1 MARNSGFIKDTR
13 VWDSMKKNLLK
24 GNYKSLDVGFFDE
37 MYGPENDNLYV
48 AQVAKW
54 QEEGTL
60 REDGTEKI
68 PERPFF
74 GSNPKIRAGFIP
86 ALEKKGLVSKEVCGY
101 LNLIA
106 LGKMSWTQMYHK
118 IGPDLVKMLQKEI
131 EDWTIPMNAPM
142 TVDLKGG
149 INNPLIDTGKMLD
162 SVEYRVADGRD
173 L

>member
-37 MYGPENDNLYV
+37 YYGPENDNLPV

-54 QEEGTL
+54 QEEGT
-60 REDGTEKI
+60 ENI
-68 PERPFF
+68 PMRPFM
-74 GSNPKIRAGFIP
+74 RAGFMIKNV
-86 ALEKKGLVSKEVCGY
+86 EKEGWITAEV
-101 LNLIA
+101 
-106 LGKMSWTQMYHK
+106 KQMLDAVAMGRMTWNQLYHK
-118 IGPDLVKMLQKEI
+118 LGPVMVKIMQKEI
-131 EDWTIPMNAPM
+131 EMWPIPMNAPL
-142 TVDLKGG
+142 TVELKGF
-149 INNPLIDTGKMLD
+149 NDPLIDTGKMLD